1 MRRSIGMTIYIG
13 VVLLILIGL
22 NRARYVSLDRPAENE
37 TSPNRSSYNSGPTGT
52 RAIYQLLEE
61 ENRVVGRWRLS
72 WHELEKRAPG
82 SILIVVGPLNSGQS
96 TTPPQAEPAPEEVD
110 ALASWVDN
118 GGQLVVIGRSIPV
131 RLPGPPVP
139 VISPQPR
146 NDRRSAVVEEQSG
159 TLFYE
164 PTRLT
169 HHLGKVVLSP
179 YATRIDL
186 TAPAPPAE
194 AEKESV
200 GPLTGAVT
208 HLGDAAGAILVD
220 FEFGGGR
227 VVFLTDPFLIANN
240 GIGQGANL
248 DLVLNLVDELTGE
261 SSGRPRQIL
270 FDEYHHGFRDDRNP
284 LLTWMRGTP
293 WPLIGLQA
301 LLLGLLIIYSQS
313 RRFTRPLPL
322 QRVDRHSSLEFV
334 SSMAN
339 LQRTAAA
346 RDLAVENIYSRFRV
360 RLGRRLGVP
369 AAAAPASLVDRLAR
383 ERLEISSTTTT
394 ETLTDC
400 EAVLAGTIITDQRL
414 IDIVTNLRQ
423 IEENLNHPPREKRS
437 EIKDEARPDWPRERL
452 D

>member
-13 VVLLILIGL
+13 VVLLIMIGL
-22 NRARYVSLDRPAENE
+22 NRARYVNLDRPTESEEA
-37 TSPNRSSYNSGPTGT
+37 PNRSSYNSGPTGT

-61 ENRVVGRWRLS
+61 ENRLVGRWRLS

-82 SILIVVGPLNSGQS
+82 SILILVGPLSSSQS
-96 TTPPQAEPAPEEVD
+96 ATPNQEEPDQRELD
-110 ALASWVDN
+110 ALATWVDN
-118 GGQLVVIGRSIPV
+118 GGQLVVIGRSIPI
-131 RLPGPPVP
+131 RLPGPPLP
-139 VISPQPR
+139 VTSPLR
-146 NDRRSAVVEEQSG
+146 TNDARSPASDERSG

-169 HHLGKVVLSP
+169 RHLGKIVLSR

-186 TAPAPPAE
+186 TPTEQAEEPAE
-194 AEKESV
+194 ESA
-200 GPLTGAVT
+200 GPLTGAIT
-208 HLGDAAGAILVD
+208 HLGDGAGAILVD

-248 DLVLNLVDELTGE
+248 QLVLNLIDELTGE

-284 LLTWMRGTP
+284 LLTWMKGTP
-293 WPLIGLQA
+293 WPFIGLQA

-346 RDLAVENIYSRFRV
+346 RDLAIENIYSRFRG

-369 AAAAPASLVDRLAR
+369 ASAAPAALAARLAQ
-383 ERLEISSTTTT
+383 ERISLSSPTTDQ
-394 ETLTDC
+394 TLNDC
-400 EAVLAGTIITDQRL
+400 EAVLAGTSITDQQL
-414 IDIVTNLRQ
+414 INIVANLRQ
-423 IEENLNHPPREKRS
+423 IEESLNHPPFEKRV
-437 EIKDEARPDWPRERL
+437 EEQARNERQGGEGRP
-452 D
+452 